1 MGFIGFFIWAVT
13 PTYSLLDQHRQEPL
27 RNLAQTV
34 VQQRKLGEEL
44 IMIGFKK
51 PSLVFYTQNR
61 VQYHAEPWNTIA
73 YIHTPSVQN
82 SSPQTLLILAHP
94 QELIDLGL
102 KPDQYQ
108 IMDQAGAY
116 QLIRVH
122 KT

>member
-1 MGFIGFFIWAVT
+1 MQ
-13 PTYSLLDQHRQEPL
+13 YSPDPRD
-27 RNLAQTV
+27 A
-34 VQQRKLGEEL
+34 
-44 IMIGFKK
+44 
-51 PSLVFYTQNR
+51 
-61 VQYHAEPWNTIA
+61 IA
-73 YIHTPSVQN
+73 YIQTLFVQK
-82 SSPQTLLILAHP
+82 SPPQTLLILAHP